1 MRELHYKPTA
11 LASNV
16 MSLQYFAI
24 LYAMTGHM
32 QAVSA
37 LFESKRLYQR
47 DTSASLYSPLV
58 YWLVQATVHL
68 PLLIVSF
75 TVYLNIAYFS
85 MGLPLE
91 FVSAAAI
98 IIIAVYC
105 IIHLIT
111 RKLFV
116 HLYAHSYVYSVVS
129 AAQLRFYIEL
139 SHIASCSTAVLL
151 LLYLCCCYYRASI
164 STFIC

>member
-1 MRELHYKPTA
+1 
-11 LASNV
+11 

-37 LFESKRLYQR
+37 LFESKRLYER

-91 FVSAAAI
+91 FVS
-98 IIIAVYC
+98 
-105 IIHLIT
+105 T
-111 RKLFV
+111 D
-116 HLYAHSYVYSVVS
+116 
-129 AAQLRFYIEL
+129 
-139 SHIASCSTAVLL
+139 
-151 LLYLCCCYYRASI
+151 CCYYYQYLYQGSALLFVVNCSLKRLLI
-164 STFIC
+164 SSPCIHTCITL

>member
-1 MRELHYKPTA
+1 MSYKRPLSSYNHKIVYITHKLYVYILLQHIPTTA

-37 LFESKRLYQR
+37 LFESKRLYER

-85 MGLPLE
+85 MGLTLE
-91 FVSAAAI
+91 FVSAK
-98 IIIAVYC
+98 YC
-105 IIHLIT
+105 YYCYPL
-111 RKLFV
+111 L
-116 HLYAHSYVYSVVS
+116 
-129 AAQLRFYIEL
+129 
-139 SHIASCSTAVLL
+139 TAVMVHSLL
-151 LLYLCCCYYRASI
+151 IVLYP
-164 STFIC
+164 